1 MRLVL
6 APFHS
11 WTELWT
17 RSTDEQYVRTWFY
30 IATQWG
36 LSFEKDM
43 VITHS
48 VVLCK
53 GSPFT
58 ERTLINCTY
67 NHCRGPGSFSRPSV
81 YEKSVLSSR
90 PERCAGA
97 LLLVKPP
104 RVFGITVI
112 RFLKPDLNSTMESL
126 AGDLAARLV
135 SCWSSCRAGSSPVM
149 VKVPRNS

>member
-17 RSTDEQYVRTWFY
+17 RSTDEQYVCTWFY
-30 IATQWG
+30 IATQG
-36 LSFEKDM
+36 DLSFEKDM

-58 ERTLINCTY
+58 ERTLNNFTY
-67 NHCRGPGSFSRPSV
+67 KLCRGPGSIWRPSV
-81 YEKSVLSSR
+81 YEKSVLTSR
-90 PERCAGA
+90 PERCADA
-97 LLLVKPP
+97 ILLGKPP
-104 RVFGITVI
+104 GVFGVTVI
-112 RFLKPDLNSTMESL
+112 RFLKPDLNSTMERL
-126 AGDLAARLV
+126 AGDCAARLV